1 MYNENDEDLN
11 AQVNINMNRI
21 VEIKICFVTL
31 CHAFKSSILTFHTW
45 HSIVI
50 LHITLLH
57 LWMVLNLCDTK
68 LLHFS
73 PTYWFVMSSFILYCI
88 WYCRPSILSPWYI
101 PWLSTLSILY
111 NSSWKPIVTHISY
124 LFESF

>member
-1 MYNENDEDLN
+1 MYNANDEDLN
-11 AQVNINMNRI
+11 AQVNTNMNTI
-21 VEIKICFVTL
+21 VEIKIWFVTS
-31 CHAFKSSILTFHTW
+31 CHAFKGSILIFHTW

-73 PTYWFVMSSFILYCI
+73 PTYWFVMSTLILYCI
-88 WYCRPSILSPWYI
+88 WYCRPSILSPWHI

-111 NSSWKPIVTHISY
+111 SSSWKPIVTHISY